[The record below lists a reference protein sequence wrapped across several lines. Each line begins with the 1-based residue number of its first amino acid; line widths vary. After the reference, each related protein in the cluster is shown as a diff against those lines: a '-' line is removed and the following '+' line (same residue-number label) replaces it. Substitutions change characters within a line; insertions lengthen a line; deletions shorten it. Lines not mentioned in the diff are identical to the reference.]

1 MINNDDKD
9 ITSLL
14 SFPES
19 PSTSSE
25 GCGTNDHFGNSV
37 SIENA
42 NSAVEG
48 AHPSGEYKSL
58 RELTS
63 REISYIKDI
72 IASSITC
79 NIGDPYVEHSYST
92 DICDPPSDTALE
104 MVVAALN
111 FYSIFNGLE
120 SLGCTKFLTKS
131 KLPASIGL
139 GTFGTKRV
147 KLLTSSAMYLPP
159 EHKSHSESTLS
170 GHLQGFGL
178 SLVPIAGDGNCFFTT
193 VAFQL
198 FQLMSTTDVPTQTL
212 NSLSNMGITTSMTIS
227 ELAAFLRK
235 LLVEEWIGERI
246 DDYVNFVP
254 NSVDFLSEA
263 KQFEQ
268 PGYHHGPLGDLIP
281 MAMANILHLSLAI
294 VTSEAHTL
302 LISVCP
308 SGNLISYLPLLLGY
322 NSFGDGHYD
331 AAAFVTD
338 VSSGNYSEMKI
349 NHKLSLTV

>member
-1 MINNDDKD
+1 MHINRGYLSGMPAHAATSGNERLHRRLNYAVHANRIGLEMAFIRCSRLLFMINNDDKD

-25 GCGTNDHFGNSV
+25 GCGTNDHFGVKNSV

-104 MVVAALN
+104 MAVAALN

-120 SLGCTKFLTKS
+120 SLGCTKFLSKS

-139 GTFGTKRV
+139 GTFGTKQV

-159 EHKSHSESTLS
+159 EHESHSESTLS

-198 FQLMSTTDVPTQTL
+198 FQLMSV
-212 NSLSNMGITTSMTIS
+212 
-227 ELAAFLRK
+227 
-235 LLVEEWIGERI
+235 V
-246 DDYVNFVP
+246 
-254 NSVDFLSEA
+254 
-263 KQFEQ
+263 
-268 PGYHHGPLGDLIP
+268 
-281 MAMANILHLSLAI
+281 
-294 VTSEAHTL
+294 
-302 LISVCP
+302 
-308 SGNLISYLPLLLGY
+308 
-322 NSFGDGHYD
+322 
-331 AAAFVTD
+331 
-338 VSSGNYSEMKI
+338 
-349 NHKLSLTV
+349 